1 MKEEEVGTV
10 SEKNCETNPVH
21 EEVTQRFGGGWIGTD
36 FLQSLQEQET
46 LAVVG
51 GVADS
56 LAFKKLLFA
65 LKTASIPRSMASS
78 SGGGKF
84 ERDQADATF

>member
-1 MKEEEVGTV
+1 M
-10 SEKNCETNPVH
+10 H

-36 FLQSLQEQET
+36 FLQSLQGQGT
-46 LAVVG
+46 LTVAPEA
-51 GVADS
+51 ADS
-56 LAFKKLLFA
+56 LAFRKLLFA
-65 LKTASIPRSMASS
+65 LKTASIPRNMASS

>member
-1 MKEEEVGTV
+1 MDWDRFPSV
-10 SEKNCETNPVH
+10 SA
-21 EEVTQRFGGGWIGTD
+21 R
-36 FLQSLQEQET
+36 T

-51 GVADS
+51 GPAN
-56 LAFKKLLFA
+56 LHAFRKLLFA
-65 LKTASIPRSMASS
+65 LKTASIPRNMASS